1 MYLQM
6 HILHK
11 CLQSCVKTKKRERE
25 RETDVFTGLES
36 KSLTKITYT
45 IPAHGI

>member
-11 CLQSCVKTKKRERE
+11 CLQSCVKTKKRE

>member
-11 CLQSCVKTKKRERE
+11 CLQSCVKKKKERE
-25 RETDVFTGLES
+25 RDVFTGLES

-45 IPAHGI
+45 IPAHGN